1 LYPDSGA
8 THHVTPDANAT
19 NLMDVASLS
28 GSDQVHIGTG
38 QGLSITFVGS
48 MSFSSPFYPHTTL
61 KLNNLLYVPSITKK
75 LVSVSQFARDNN
87 VYFEFHPNE
96 CFVKSQGSSKL
107 LLRGHL
113 GIDGLYQFD
122 SPIQL
127 KSGASASIPSK
138 PTTHS
143 ISQANNGLSLGSD
156 FSSSSISNFQCN
168 NVESANAS
176 TSNSSSQY
184 FPSLYKIRHS
194 RLGHPHHV
202 ALKNILKLCNQHLP
216 NKTLSD
222 FCSACC
228 LGKVHRLPSVSSTAT
243 YTKLFELIFCDLW
256 GPAPVESS
264 CGYSY
269 FLTCVDAFHILLGYF
284 P

>member
-61 KLNNLLYVPSITKK
+61 KLNNLLHVPSITKK

-107 LLRGHL
+107 LLRGYL

-127 KSGASASIPSK
+127 KAGASASIPSK

-156 FSSSSISNFQCN
+156 FSSSSIFNFQCN
-168 NVESANAS
+168 NVESV
-176 TSNSSSQY
+176 
-184 FPSLYKIRHS
+184 IM
-194 RLGHPHHV
+194 
-202 ALKNILKLCNQHLP
+202 LKLMVVVN
-216 NKTLSD
+216 
-222 FCSACC
+222 FA
-228 LGKVHRLPSVSSTAT
+228 PSHS
-243 YTKLFELIFCDLW
+243 F
-256 GPAPVESS
+256 
-264 CGYSY
+264 
-269 FLTCVDAFHILLGYF
+269 
-284 P
+284 